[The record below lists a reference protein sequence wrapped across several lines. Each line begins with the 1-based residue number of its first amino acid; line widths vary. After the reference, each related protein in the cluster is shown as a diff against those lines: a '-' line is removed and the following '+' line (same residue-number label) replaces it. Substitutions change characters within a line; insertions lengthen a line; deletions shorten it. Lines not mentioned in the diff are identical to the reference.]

1 MASTIE
7 NTKQNNTSKNTSTT
21 KHHVTANNKM
31 KVKGIFENILVPIY
45 EDRRSKR
52 VVFDRKVIPKKD
64 AILESLSTKFKTQS
78 LWGVEDMGQEKVKG
92 GVRYAIE
99 ETL

>member
-1 MASTIE
+1 MTRKVE
-7 NTKQNNTSKNTSTT
+7 NTKHHDTSKNTSTT

-31 KVKGIFENILVPIY
+31 KVEGIFENILVPIY